1 MSYPV
6 ASNSDAEQSSLQGT
20 FMDILNTF
28 RISGSALQ
36 AQSIRLNTISSNLAN
51 VETTSTPEGGPYKK
65 KSVYFQSTPK
75 TFQEQ
80 LDQNMKDGVAGVKV
94 AAITEDQTPPRK
106 VYNPSHPDA
115 KADGYVDMPNI
126 NVLEEMVDMM
136 SATRSY
142 QANVTSIKMAK
153 RMAMKALEIGR

>member
-1 MSYPV
+1 
-6 ASNSDAEQSSLQGT
+6 
-20 FMDILNTF
+20 MDILNTF

-36 AQSIRLNTISSNLAN
+36 AQSIRLNTISANLAN

-65 KSVYFQSTPK
+65 KSVNFQSAPLS
-75 TFQEQ
+75 FQEE
-80 LDQNMKDGVAGVKV
+80 LAGNMKKGVQGVQVTK
-94 AAITEDQTPPRK
+94 ITEDPTPPRK
-106 VYNPSHPDA
+106 VYNTSHPDA
-115 KADGYVDMPNI
+115 QEDGYVEMPNI
-126 NVLEEMVDMM
+126 SVLEEMVDMM